1 MQINVILSQ
10 HIHIHGIKQQTNVKD
25 VQLAQLQTVQQMEP
39 QMEPEQI
46 PPQIMVPSYQFYH
59 WDYWDSW
66 PEKIDSIYYME
77 KII

>member
-1 MQINVILSQ
+1 M
-10 HIHIHGIKQQTNVKD
+10 KD